1 MTFLSLKGRGV
12 NEVIELK
19 ILKQKKTKTYAMSEF
34 TQQALRRIEQLT
46 AYTTGLIRHENGREL
61 LEHFRIPETS
71 FIPSDLLLLFDRL
84 FGKGFEMEEIKEAS
98 SKLFN
103 SLYKNLQEYPAIQPK
118 DGSIIDLLMDDN
130 RLMLERMHET
140 KALIKALN
148 QNPDGQVRKTLKERF
163 EIFQVFTA
171 HYVVKENILFPAIEQ
186 RWPNSSCLKLMWSI
200 HDDIRRNIRKSIELL
215 EDPSFDLEQF
225 NRVSSKVYFNVGT
238 IVFREERVLFP
249 VMLESFNNSELDD
262 MLRQAAGLGLPFV
275 EVPHFDESQ
284 QATSVTGS
292 LIDLGTGLLTLEQL
306 VLIFNHLPVD
316 LTYVNEHDTVQFFST
331 PKHRIFP
338 RTTGIIG
345 RKVQNCHPH
354 ESVEVVNRIVES
366 FRNGTKDEASFW
378 INMRGQFVL
387 IKYFAVRSSEGA
399 YRGVLE
405 VSQEI
410 TDIQQ
415 IKGEKRLL
423 DWEA

>member
-1 MTFLSLKGRGV
+1 
-12 NEVIELK
+12 
-19 ILKQKKTKTYAMSEF
+19 MSEF
-34 TQQALRRIEQLT
+34 TQQAERRIEQLT
-46 AYTTGLIRHENGREL
+46 AYTSGLIRRENGREL
-61 LEHFRIPETS
+61 LERYRILDTS
-71 FIPSDLLLLFDRL
+71 FVPSDLLLLFDHL
-84 FGKGFEMEEIKEAS
+84 FEQGFDMEQIKEAS
-98 SKLFN
+98 NKLFN
-103 SLYKNLQEYPAIQPK
+103 ILYKNLMEYPAIEP
-118 DGSIIDLLMDDN
+118 GAGTLLHSLMEDN
-130 RLMLERMHET
+130 RLMLQQMNEA
-140 KALIKALN
+140 KSLIKTLNKQVTSENMAALKSN
-148 QNPDGQVRKTLKERF
+148 FLRF
-163 EIFQVFTA
+163 QEFIQ

-200 HDDIRRNIRKSIELL
+200 HDDIRRNIKKTLEVLVAEEFNLEL
-215 EDPSFDLEQF
+215 F

-249 VMLESFNNSELDD
+249 VMLESFNTSELDD
-262 MLRQAAGLGLPFV
+262 MLRQAADLGLPFV
-275 EVPHFDESQ
+275 DVPLSTASQ
-284 QATSVTGS
+284 KENTVKGS

-331 PKHRIFP
+331 PRHRIFP

-354 ESVEVVNRIVES
+354 ESVDVVNRIVEA
-366 FRNGTKDEASFW
+366 FRNGSKEEASFW
-378 INMRGQFVL
+378 IKMRGKYVL
-387 IKYFAVRSSEGA
+387 IKYFAVRSPEGA

>member
-1 MTFLSLKGRGV
+1 
-12 NEVIELK
+12 
-19 ILKQKKTKTYAMSEF
+19 MSEF
-34 TQQALRRIEQLT
+34 TQQAFGRIEQLT
-46 AYTTGLIRHENGREL
+46 AYTIGLIRHENGRDL
-61 LEHFRIPETS
+61 LERYRILETS
-71 FIPSDLLLLFDRL
+71 FIPSDLLLVFDRL
-84 FGKGFEMEEIKEAS
+84 FEQGFEMEQIKEAS
-98 SKLFN
+98 NKLFN
-103 SLYKNLQEYPAIQPK
+103 ILYRNLLEYPAIQPAT
-118 DGSIIDLLMDDN
+118 GSMLDLLMEDN
-130 RLMLERMHET
+130 RRMLQQMNDT
-140 KALIKALN
+140 KDLIKALN
-148 QNPDGQVRKTLKERF
+148 KDVTSERISVLKNSFLRF
-163 EIFQVFTA
+163 QEFTS

-186 RWPNSSCLKLMWSI
+186 RWPNSSCLRLMWSI
-200 HDDIRRNIRKSIELL
+200 HDDIRRNIRKTIELL
-215 EDPSFDLEQF
+215 EASVFDLEQF
-225 NRVSSKVYFNVGT
+225 NRVSSKVYFNVGA

-249 VMLESFNNSELDD
+249 VMLESFNISELDD
-262 MLRQAAGLGLPFV
+262 MLRQAADLGLPFV
-275 EVPHFDESQ
+275 DVPQFNERSKTLS
-284 QATSVTGS
+284 ATGS

-354 ESVEVVNRIVES
+354 ESVEVVNRIVEA

-378 INMRGQFVL
+378 LRMRGQFVL
-387 IKYFAVRSSEGA
+387 IKYFAVRSPEGA

-410 TDIQQ
+410 TNIQQ